1 MLFFQK
7 SVDYF
12 LSYDHFFKFFKGQ
25 LRDFGLFSKFFFGH
39 FLRSQIYVFIRL
51 DHKGRSTG

>member
-12 LSYDHFFKFFKGQ
+12 LSYDHFVVQ
-25 LRDFGLFSKFFFGH
+25 LKNFNIGVYENQIM
-39 FLRSQIYVFIRL
+39 FLKILNQN
-51 DHKGRSTG
+51 